1 MQFIAASI
9 EQSELYPYLEQ
20 ELSNKTLT
28 IENWEQKEPEETKA
42 DYTTPPGDWTLID
55 VDSQLRLDGK
65 LEGRELSTWQEF
77 LAAPVDSHWYY
88 TKEGFQGAN
97 VGTPVSRKVVHC
109 IKVNGAQQAM
119 DVQVRPFKSFNGIEG
134 WEVRGVHRCYK
145 EPGSPNYRFYKRVDF
160 VKPLPFSRPVLKRM
174 LTNADPPQYQSKTSV
189 KQQRKKRQ
197 VPTSTD
203 KTASMSRRETG
214 G

>member
-97 VGTPVSRKVVHC
+97 VGTPVSLLLMLAVLSV
-109 IKVNGAQQAM
+109 
-119 DVQVRPFKSFNGIEG
+119 
-134 WEVRGVHRCYK
+134 EVGTCLFFRCCFT
-145 EPGSPNYRFYKRVDF
+145 EVFD
-160 VKPLPFSRPVLKRM
+160 
-174 LTNADPPQYQSKTSV
+174 
-189 KQQRKKRQ
+189 
-197 VPTSTD
+197 
-203 KTASMSRRETG
+203 
-214 G
+214 